1 MSGSTHTILISFFIA
16 ILSIVAITCP
26 AQDYIQYHKTFNK
39 VDEDILSENYA
50 LALERL
56 DSIYNTF
63 DFIYAQH
70 CMKSLQICCIAN
82 DSTRANRWLEKCF
95 KQGVP
100 MWTVRTDEITAKS
113 LSYSTSAN
121 ATQHYDSLRFT
132 YKSHINSKLAQTID
146 SIFQI
151 DQKYTQK
158 VNDGFILFRPI
169 YGLKWIRCNK
179 RTFMAID
186 SITREYGFP
195 GERIIG
201 LPTTYEDSALQ
212 IEYIKQYGIHLRQWQ
227 AYFMLLHYFSTARK
241 VQDDFKEILFENLK
255 AGNLSSFQFATIC
268 NYIYK
273 YSKHSRPKYE
283 SYNYKT
289 DSNRISI
296 GLNTIE
302 TERENTKKVINGKTY
317 SGIIMDCP

>member
-1 MSGSTHTILISFFIA
+1 MRSFPVKYLLTVVISAISFFC
-16 ILSIVAITCP
+16 TG
-26 AQDYIQYHKTFNK
+26 QDYIQYHRTFNK

-70 CMKSLQICCIAN
+70 CMKSLQICCVAS
-82 DSTRANRWLEKCF
+82 DSARAGKWLEKCF
-95 KQGVP
+95 KQGIP
-100 MWTVRTDEITAKS
+100 FWIIQENEISRKS
-113 LSYSTSAN
+113 ISYSTTQNAIHHRDSLYAIYRSNLN
-121 ATQHYDSLRFT
+121 AT
-132 YKSHINSKLAQTID
+132 LAHTID
-146 SIFQI
+146 SLFEI
-151 DQKYTQK
+151 DQRHTQK
-158 VNDGFILFRPI
+158 VNEGFFLFRPI
-169 YGLKWIRCNK
+169 YSLKWIRYNK
-179 RTFMAID
+179 RTFKAID
-186 SITREYGFP
+186 NITKTYVFP
-195 GERIIG
+195 GEKTIG
-201 LPTTYEDSALQ
+201 LPEIYNDSASQ
-212 IEYIKQYGIHLRQWQ
+212 AEYIRQYGIHLRQWQ

-241 VQDDFKEILFENLK
+241 VQDEFKEILFENLK

-283 SYNYKT
+283 SYNYNT

-302 TERENTKKVINGKTY
+302 TERENTKRAINGKTY

>member
-1 MSGSTHTILISFFIA
+1 MRSFPVKYLLTVVISAISFFC
-16 ILSIVAITCP
+16 TG
-26 AQDYIQYHKTFNK
+26 QDYIQYHRTFNK

-70 CMKSLQICCIAN
+70 CMKSLQICCVAG
-82 DSTRANRWLEKCF
+82 DSARAGKWLEKCF
-95 KQGVP
+95 KQGIP
-100 MWTVRTDEITAKS
+100 FWIIQENEITRKS
-113 LSYSTSAN
+113 ISYSTTQNGIHHRDSLYAIYRSNLN
-121 ATQHYDSLRFT
+121 AT
-132 YKSHINSKLAQTID
+132 LAHTID
-146 SIFQI
+146 SLFEI
-151 DQKYTQK
+151 DQRHTQK
-158 VNDGFILFRPI
+158 VNEGFFLFRPI
-169 YGLKWIRCNK
+169 YSLKWIRYNK
-179 RTFMAID
+179 RTFKAID
-186 SITREYGFP
+186 NITKTYVFP
-195 GERIIG
+195 GEKTIG
-201 LPTTYEDSALQ
+201 LPEIYNDSASQ
-212 IEYIKQYGIHLRQWQ
+212 AEYIRQYGIHLRQWQ

-241 VQDDFKEILFENLK
+241 VQDEFKEILFENLK

-283 SYNYKT
+283 SYNYNT

-302 TERENTKKVINGKTY
+302 TERENTKRAINGKTY

>member
-1 MSGSTHTILISFFIA
+1 MRKIYHTILIPFFIA
-16 ILSIVAITCP
+16 ILSIVAIVCP
-26 AQDYIQYHKTFNK
+26 AQNYIEYHKTFNK
-39 VDEDILSENYA
+39 IDEDILSGNYTRA
-50 LALERL
+50 IERL
-56 DSIYNTF
+56 DSIYENYN
-63 DFIYAQH
+63 FIFSQH
-70 CMKSLQICCIAN
+70 CMKALQICCITN
-82 DSTRANRWLEKCF
+82 DSTRASRWLEKCF
-95 KQGVP
+95 KQGIP
-100 MWTVRTDEITAKS
+100 LWPVRTDEITAKS

-121 ATQHYDSLRFT
+121 AIQHYDSLRFT

-169 YGLKWIRCNK
+169 YGLKWISRNK
-179 RTFMAID
+179 RTFRAIY

-201 LPTTYEDSALQ
+201 LPTTYGDSALQ

-227 AYFMLLHYFSTARK
+227 AYFMLLHYFSSARK
-241 VQDDFKEILFENLK
+241 IQHDFKDLLFENLK

-273 YSKHSRPKYE
+273 YSKHNKHKYE
-283 SYNYKT
+283 SFNYNT

-296 GLNTIE
+296 GLTTIE
-302 TERENTKKVINGKTY
+302 TERENMKRVINGKTN
-317 SGIIMDCP
+317 SGIIMDSP

>member
-1 MSGSTHTILISFFIA
+1 MRKIYHTILIPFFVA

-39 VDEDILSENYA
+39 IDEDILSENYTRA
-50 LALERL
+50 IERL
-56 DSIYNTF
+56 DSIYENYNYIF
-63 DFIYAQH
+63 AQH
-70 CMKSLQICCIAN
+70 CMKALQICCVVN
-82 DSTRANRWLEKCF
+82 DSTRASRWLEKCF

-100 MWTVRTDEITAKS
+100 LWTIKTNEIAVKS

-121 ATQHYDSLRFT
+121 AIQHYDSLRYA
-132 YKSHINSKLAQTID
+132 YKSHINNKLAQTID
-146 SIFQI
+146 SIFQV

-179 RTFMAID
+179 QTFKAID

-195 GERIIG
+195 GEKLIG
-201 LPTTYEDSALQ
+201 LPATYEDSAQQ

-227 AYFMLLHYFSTARK
+227 AYFMLLHYFSSARK
-241 VQDDFKEILFENLK
+241 IQHDFKDLLFENLK

-273 YSKHSRPKYE
+273 YSKHNKHKYE
-283 SYNYKT
+283 SFNYNT

-302 TERENTKKVINGKTY
+302 TERENTERVINGKTY